1 MSEFS
6 PNDEQLELIE
16 SIEGIY
22 KVDAGAGTGKTFT
35 ITRRYAHILEQEG
48 VEPEDILLLT
58 FTNNAA
64 EEMKERII
72 NHCSYDM
79 KNLRE
84 APISTFHSLAKKIIT
99 ENGFEAP
106 NYLGIDDHV
115 TSSTRLIE
123 NEVLEKQEFRQF
135 INNFIEENPQY
146 NNLYRVLYDYSELL
160 SLIKSLA
167 AKGIVPTEK
176 GWYRNSERYLDGDF
190 DEFQEVFKEMNEP
203 GQGSRGP
210 TQSDFLK
217 KAGGIFRNKCLPED
231 APGYGE
237 VKASKQISLE
247 YGEEAFNENREELK
261 HFIHDIYYEYLR
273 YCLSHNYLNFNFL
286 LVFAYALLCEDDE
299 LREELSFKYSMIDEF
314 QDTNEIQFKVAML
327 LSEGNIAVV
336 GDWKQSIYSF
346 QYANVDNIRKF
357 KERLEKYKEELNQ
370 DQNRIR
376 YPIDD
381 VKRIDLKQNYRSTQ
395 EILDFSEDSLTLSGK
410 DGEDVEEKD
419 IVSLET
425 NKEGFNTSINKLKS
439 ENEVEAILH
448 KIQEVVENPDY
459 SLDEEERPARYEDI
473 AILTRTRNFG
483 LELQEKAEEYGIPIA
498 YEGGVE
504 LFKTRPAIL
513 LLAWLRVLN
522 YKNSDKGWAVI
533 LEEADYNLAEVEHIL
548 EKEEYPEEMLE
559 FRSDLERL
567 DDVSAVARKVFSRYG
582 IENGFSD
589 KVTQVLQDTF
599 DSSYK
604 NRGDLIRFIEESIE
618 EGETYEVDDSKQ
630 GAVTVQTIHSA
641 KGLEYPVVFVS
652 DVNQRH
658 FPSNQGSNSRIIY
671 EDPIGLRQK
680 KTYLE
685 ENSYLYDNWKA
696 SLVSKVLTGD
706 YDEERRLMYVAMTRA
721 EQHLFF
727 TAETDNESPFF
738 EHLNLDVEEIT
749 PALEKTEFHSEK
761 GKSLEVDEPENKAP
775 VKRSVHAVM
784 DLDEPVR
791 GRGPEYGT
799 KVHEFAEKYA
809 KGKDVEPSEEIKED
823 AENVREFIDS
833 LDGEL
838 RTEVSIKVPVEE
850 DSRKVVYHGVIDLL
864 HITDDKVEII
874 DWKTDLTKDNHEE
887 YENQLEIYKTGTTR
901 IFDQKVC
908 SKILYTASGKIRQ

>member
-1 MSEFS
+1 MTELS
-6 PNDEQLELIE
+6 PNQEQQELIE
-16 SIEGIY
+16 SIDGIY

-35 ITRRYAHILEQEG
+35 ITRRYAHILEQEN

-106 NYLGIDDHV
+106 KYLGINDHV

-135 INNFIEENPQY
+135 INNFIEKNPQH
-146 NNLYRVLYDYSELL
+146 NNLYRVLYDYKELL

-167 AKGIVPTEK
+167 AKGIVPTRE
-176 GWYRNSERYLDGDF
+176 GWYRNSERYLEGDF
-190 DEFQEVFKEMNEP
+190 DEFQEIFEEMNEP
-203 GQGSRGP
+203 GEGSRGP

-217 KAGGIFRNKCLPED
+217 KAGGIFRNKCLPEGS
-231 APGYGE
+231 PGYGE
-237 VKASKQISLE
+237 VKVSKQISPE
-247 YGEEAFNENREELK
+247 YGEEAFNENREGLK
-261 HFIHDIYYEYLR
+261 QFIHDIYFEYLK

-286 LVFAYALLCEDDE
+286 LVFAYALLCEDDG

-327 LSEGNIAVV
+327 LSKGNIAVV

-346 QYANVDNIRKF
+346 QYANVDNIREF
-357 KERLEKYKEELNQ
+357 RDRLEKYKEELNQ
-370 DQNRIR
+370 DQDRIN
-376 YPIDD
+376 YP
-381 VKRIDLKQNYRSTQ
+381 VNNVERIDLKQNYRSTQ
-395 EILDFSEDSLTLSGK
+395 EILDFSEDSLTLPGK
-410 DGEDVEEKD
+410 NREDVEEKD
-419 IVSLET
+419 IVSLKT
-425 NKEGFNTSINKLKS
+425 SKEEFNTSISKLRS

-459 SLDEEERPARYEDI
+459 SLEKDDRTPNYKDI
-473 AILTRTRNFG
+473 AILTRIRNFG
-483 LELQEKAEEYGIPIA
+483 LELQEAAKEYGIPIA

-522 YKNSDKGWAVI
+522 YKDSSKGWAVI
-533 LEEADYNLAEVEHIL
+533 LEEAEYNLAEVEHIL
-548 EKEEYPEEMLE
+548 EKEKYPEEMLE
-559 FRSDLERL
+559 FRSELEQL
-567 DDVSAVARKVFSRYG
+567 GDVSAVARKVFSRYG

-618 EGETYEVDDSKQ
+618 EGETYEVDDSKPE
-630 GAVTVQTIHSA
+630 AVTVQTIHSA
-641 KGLEYPVVFVS
+641 KGLEYPIVFVS
-652 DVNQRH
+652 DINQRH

-671 EDPIGLRQK
+671 EDPVGLRQK
-680 KTYLE
+680 KTYSE

-696 SLVSKVLTGD
+696 NLVSKVLTGD

-738 EHLNLDVEEIT
+738 EHLNLEAEEVT
-749 PALEKTEFHSEK
+749 LKLEKTEFQTDK
-761 GKSLEVDEPENKAP
+761 GKELEVDDSENKAP

-784 DLDEPVR
+784 DLDETAK
-791 GRGPEYGT
+791 GRGPEFGT

-809 KGKDVEPSEEIKED
+809 NGEDIEPSKEIKED
-823 AENVREFIDS
+823 AETVKELIDS
-833 LDGEL
+833 LNGEL
-838 RTEVSIKVPVEE
+838 RTEVPIKVPMEE
-850 DSRKVVYHGVIDLL
+850 DGRKVVYHGVIDLL

-874 DWKTDLTKDNHEE
+874 DWKTDLSKTNHKE
-887 YENQLEIYKTGTTR
+887 YEKQLQIYQNGVRR
-901 IFDQKVC
+901 IYPEKVRESRVVYT
-908 SKILYTASGKIRQ
+908 SK

>member
-1 MSEFS
+1 MTEFS
-6 PNDEQLELIE
+6 PNQEQQELIE
-16 SIEGIY
+16 SIDGIY

-35 ITRRYAHILEQEG
+35 ITRRYAHILEQG
-48 VEPEDILLLT
+48 DVEPEDILLLT

-106 NYLGIDDHV
+106 KYLGIDDHV

-135 INNFIEENPQY
+135 INNFIEEKPQY
-146 NNLYRVLYDYSELL
+146 NNLYRVLYDYNELL
-160 SLIKSLA
+160 SLVKSLA
-167 AKGIVPTEK
+167 AKGIVPTEE

-190 DEFQEVFKEMNEP
+190 EEFQEVFEDINEP
-203 GQGSRGP
+203 GEGSRGP
-210 TQSDFLK
+210 TQSDMLK
-217 KAGGIFRNKCLPED
+217 KGGKIFRNKCLPEN
-231 APGYGE
+231 APGYGD
-237 VKASKQISLE
+237 VKDSKQIKPE
-247 YGEEAFNENREELK
+247 YGEEAFEENREELK
-261 HFIHDIYYEYLR
+261 QFIHDIYFEYLR
-273 YCLSHNYLNFNFL
+273 YCLSRNYLNFNFL
-286 LVFAYALLCEDDE
+286 LVFTCTLLCEDDE
-299 LREELSFKYSMIDEF
+299 LREELSFSYSMIDEF

-346 QYANVDNIRKF
+346 QYANVDNIREF
-357 KERLEKYKEELNQ
+357 KDRLQKYKEELNQ
-370 DQNRIR
+370 DQNRII
-376 YPIDD
+376 YPVDD

-395 EILDFSEDSLTLSGK
+395 EILDFSEDSLTLPGK
-410 DGEDVEEKD
+410 DSEDVEEKD
-419 IVSLET
+419 IVSLEA
-425 NKEGFNTSINKLKS
+425 NKEGHNTSISKLKS

-448 KIQEVVENPDY
+448 KIQEIVENPDY
-459 SLDEEERPARYEDI
+459 SLDEEDRPARYEDI

-522 YKNSDKGWAVI
+522 YRDSSKGWAVI
-533 LEEADYNLAEVEHIL
+533 LEEADYTLSEVKHIIEE
-548 EKEEYPEEMLE
+548 EKYPEEMLE
-559 FRSDLERL
+559 FRLELEKL
-567 DDVSAVARKVFSRYG
+567 DDVSAIARKVFSRYG

-604 NRGDLIRFIEESIE
+604 NLGDIIRFIEESIE
-618 EGETYEVDDSKQ
+618 EGETHEADDSKP
-630 GAVTVQTIHSA
+630 GSVTVQTIHSS
-641 KGLEYPVVFVS
+641 KGLEYPIVFVS
-652 DVNQRH
+652 DINQRH

-671 EDPIGLRQK
+671 KDPVGLRQK

-696 SLVSKVLTGD
+696 SLVSKILTGD

-738 EHLNLDVEEIT
+738 EHLNLDVEEVT
-749 PALEKTEFHSEK
+749 PKLEKTEFQTDK
-761 GKSLEVDEPENKAP
+761 GKELEVDEPENKAP

-784 DLDEPVR
+784 ELDETAR
-791 GRGPEYGT
+791 GRGPEFGT

-809 KGKDVEPSEEIKED
+809 RGENDEPSEEIKED
-823 AENVREFIDS
+823 AQNVKELIDS
-833 LDGEL
+833 LNGEL
-838 RTEVSIKVPVEE
+838 RTEVPIKVPMEE
-850 DSRKVVYHGVIDLL
+850 DGRKVVYHGVIDLL

-874 DWKTDLTKDNHEE
+874 DWKTDLSKTNHNE
-887 YENQLEIYKTGTTR
+887 YEKQLQIYKKGLER
-901 IFDQKVC
+901 IYEGENLRCYLF
-908 SKILYTASGKIRQ
+908 YTVRAEKH

>member
-1 MSEFS
+1 MTEFS
-6 PNDEQLELIE
+6 PNNEQEELIE
-16 SIEGIY
+16 SIDGIY

-35 ITRRYAHILEQEG
+35 ITRRYAHILEQEN

-106 NYLGIDDHV
+106 KYLGINDHV

-135 INNFIEENPQY
+135 INNFIEENSQY

-167 AKGIVPTEK
+167 AKGIVPSEE

-190 DEFQEVFKEMNEP
+190 EEFQKIFEEMNEP
-203 GQGSRGP
+203 GEGSRGP

-217 KAGGIFRNKCLPED
+217 KAGGIFRNKCLPEESPD
-231 APGYGE
+231 YGD
-237 VKASKQISLE
+237 VKVSKQISPE
-247 YGEEAFNENREELK
+247 YGEEAFNENREGLK
-261 HFIHDIYYEYLR
+261 QFVHDIYFEYLK

-299 LREELSFKYSMIDEF
+299 LSEDLSFKYSMIDEF

-327 LSEGNIAVV
+327 LSKGNIAVV

-346 QYANVDNIRKF
+346 QYANVDNIREF
-357 KERLEKYKEELNQ
+357 RYRLEKYKEELNQ
-370 DQNRIR
+370 DQDRIN
-376 YPIDD
+376 YP
-381 VKRIDLKQNYRSTQ
+381 VNNVERIDLKQNYRSTQ
-395 EILDFSEDSLTLSGK
+395 EILDFSEDSLTLPGK
-410 DGEDVEEKD
+410 DREDVEEKD
-419 IVSLET
+419 IVSLKT
-425 NKEGFNTSINKLKS
+425 NKKEFNTSISKLRS

-459 SLDEEERPARYEDI
+459 SLEDENRTPNYKDI

-483 LELQEKAEEYGIPIA
+483 LELQETAEEYGIPIA

-504 LFKTRPAIL
+504 LFKTKPAIL

-522 YKNSDKGWAVI
+522 YKDSNKGWAVI
-533 LEEADYNLAEVEHIL
+533 LEEADYTLSEVKHIIEG
-548 EKEEYPEEMLE
+548 EKYPEKMLE
-559 FRSDLERL
+559 FRSELEQL
-567 DDVSAVARKVFSRYG
+567 DNVSAIARKVFSRYG

-604 NRGDLIRFIEESIE
+604 NLGDIIRFIEESIE
-618 EGETYEVDDSKQ
+618 EGETHEVDDSKPE
-630 GAVTVQTIHSA
+630 AVTVQTIHSS
-641 KGLEYPVVFVS
+641 KGLEYPIVFIS
-652 DVNQRH
+652 DINRRH

-671 EDPIGLRQK
+671 EDPVGLRQK
-680 KTYLE
+680 KTYSE

-696 SLVSKVLTGD
+696 NLVSKALTGD
-706 YDEERRLMYVAMTRA
+706 YDEERRLMYVAMTRT

-738 EHLNLDVEEIT
+738 EHLNLEAEELT
-749 PALEKTEFHSEK
+749 PELEKTEFRSEK
-761 GKSLEVDEPENKAP
+761 GKELEIDKPENKAP
-775 VKRSVHAVM
+775 MKRSVHAVIE
-784 DLDEPVR
+784 LDETGR

-809 KGKDVEPSEEIKED
+809 NGEEVEPSEEIKED
-823 AENVREFIDS
+823 AENVVEFIDS

-838 RTEVSIKVPVEE
+838 QTEVPIKVPVDEE
-850 DSRKVVYHGVIDLL
+850 GRKIVYHGVIDLL
-864 HITDDKVEII
+864 HITNERVEII
-874 DWKTDLTKDNHEE
+874 DWKTDLSKANYEE
-887 YENQLEIYKTGTTR
+887 YEKQLEIYQKGVRR
-901 IFDQKVC
+901 IYTEKEAASRIAYT
-908 SKILYTASGKIRQ
+908 SKFS

>member
-1 MSEFS
+1 MTEFS
-6 PNDEQLELIE
+6 PNQEQEELIE
-16 SIEGIY
+16 SIDGIY

-35 ITRRYAHILEQEG
+35 ITRRYAHILEQED

-106 NYLGIDDHV
+106 KYLGIDDHV

-135 INNFIEENPQY
+135 INNFIEENPKY

-167 AKGIVPTEK
+167 AKGIVPTEE

-190 DEFQEVFKEMNEP
+190 EEFQEIFQEMNEP

-231 APGYGE
+231 APSYSD
-237 VKASKQISLE
+237 VKESKQISPE
-247 YGEEAFNENREELK
+247 YGEEAFQENRKELK
-261 HFIHDIYYEYLR
+261 QFIHDIYYEYLR

-327 LSEGNIAVV
+327 LSEGNMAVV

-346 QYANVDNIRKF
+346 QYANVDNIREF
-357 KERLEKYKEELNQ
+357 KDRLEKYKEELNQ
-370 DQNRIR
+370 DKNRIG

-395 EILDFSEDSLTLSGK
+395 EILDFSEDSLTLPGK
-410 DGEDVEEKD
+410 DNEDVEEKD

-425 NKEGFNTSINKLKS
+425 NKEGYNTSISKLKS

-448 KIQEVVENPDY
+448 KIQEVVENSDY
-459 SLDEEERPARYEDI
+459 SLEEENRPPKYEDI

-513 LLAWLRVLN
+513 LLAWLRILN
-522 YKNSDKGWAVI
+522 YKNSNKGWAVI

-559 FRSDLERL
+559 FRSELEQL

-604 NRGDLIRFIEESIE
+604 NLGDLIRFIEESIE
-618 EGETYEVDDSKQ
+618 EGETYEVDDSKPE
-630 GAVTVQTIHSA
+630 AVTVQTIHSA

-652 DVNQRH
+652 DINQRH

-671 EDPIGLRQK
+671 EDPVGLRQK
-680 KTYLE
+680 KTYSE

-738 EHLNLDVEEIT
+738 EHLNLEVGEIS
-749 PALEKTEFHSEK
+749 PELEKTEFHSEE
-761 GKSLEVDEPENKAP
+761 GKKLKVDEPEDRAP
-775 VKRSVHAVM
+775 IKRSVHAVM
-784 DLDEPVR
+784 ELDENAR
-791 GRGPEYGT
+791 GRGPEFGT

-809 KGKDVEPSEEIKED
+809 NGEDVEPSEEIRED
-823 AENVREFIDS
+823 AENVRKFIDA

-838 RTEVSIKVPVEE
+838 RTEASIKVPVKE
-850 DSRKVVYHGVIDLL
+850 DGRKVVYHGVIDLL
-864 HITDDKVEII
+864 HITDEKVEII
-874 DWKTDLTKDNHEE
+874 DWKTDLTTVNEEE
-887 YENQLEIYKTGTTR
+887 YHKQLGIYEKGISR
-901 IFDQKVC
+901 IFDIEV
-908 SKILYTASGKIRQ
+908 SKQIFYTNSGN